1 MSGESPPNCFSG
13 REIGKPMREIVLDT
27 ETTGLEVEKGHRL
40 VEICCVELDRRL
52 PTGKFFHT
60 LIHPERD
67 VPAEAVAIHGL
78 DAEKLAGAPMFS
90 QIAGPLLDFIGE
102 SRLVIHNAEFDLKFL
117 NSELARLDR
126 PAFPASRSVD
136 TLALARRRFPG
147 SSCSLNDLCRRFSFD
162 LSGRSKHGARIDAE
176 LLAQVYL
183 ELIGGRQA
191 RLALAPGDEGTAA
204 SSGPPIERA
213 ARPNPLPGRV
223 TPEEMAAHLRF
234 LAEEVEGDAIWNL
247 RSVPA

>member
-1 MSGESPPNCFSG
+1 
-13 REIGKPMREIVLDT
+13 MREIVLDT

-40 VEICCVELDRRL
+40 VEICCIELDRRL

-60 LIHPERD
+60 LIQPERD
-67 VPAEAVAIHGL
+67 IPPEAVAIHGL
-78 DAEKLAGAPMFS
+78 DGEKLRGAPVFS
-90 QIAGPLLDFIGE
+90 QIADPLLDFIGD

-126 PAFPASRSVD
+126 LPFPASRSTD

-147 SSCSLNDLCRRFSFD
+147 SSCSLNDLCRRFNLD
-162 LSGRSKHGARIDAE
+162 LSGRTKHGARIDAE

-191 RLALAPGDEGTAA
+191 RLALAPGDDGTAVNA
-204 SSGPPIERA
+204 ITRSERA
-213 ARPNPLPGRV
+213 ARAVPLPERLSS
-223 TPEEMAAHLRF
+223 EEMAAHARF
-234 LAEEVEGDAIWNL
+234 VAEEIEGDVVWNWQIAL
-247 RSVPA
+247 A

>member
-1 MSGESPPNCFSG
+1 M
-13 REIGKPMREIVLDT
+13 
-27 ETTGLEVEKGHRL
+27 
-40 VEICCVELDRRL
+40 EICCLELDLRL

-60 LIHPERD
+60 LINPERD
-67 VPAEAVAIHGL
+67 VPPEAVNIHGL
-78 DAEKLAGAPMFS
+78 TEEKLKTAPVFAL
-90 QIAGPLLDFIGE
+90 IVDPLLEFIGD

-126 PAFPASRSVD
+126 PRLLPERSTD

-147 SSCSLNDLCRRFSFD
+147 SACSLNDLCRRFNFD

-191 RLALAPGDEGTAA
+191 RLALAPGEEGAA
-204 SSGPPIERA
+204 DLSVARSERPI
-213 ARPNPLPGRV
+213 RPYPLASRI
-223 TPEEMAAHLRF
+223 TPEEIAAHIRF
-234 LAEEVEGDAIWNL
+234 IADELQGDVLWNW
-247 RSVPA
+247 AAG

>member
-1 MSGESPPNCFSG
+1 
-13 REIGKPMREIVLDT
+13 MREIVLDT
-27 ETTGLEVEKGHRL
+27 ETTGLEVERGHRL
-40 VEICCVELDRRL
+40 VEICCLELDRRL

-60 LIHPERD
+60 LINPERD
-67 VPAEAVAIHGL
+67 VPPEAVNIHGL
-78 DAEKLAGAPMFS
+78 SEEKLKTAPVFA
-90 QIAGPLLDFIGE
+90 QIADSLLEFVGD

-126 PAFPASRSVD
+126 PPLLPERSTD

-147 SSCSLNDLCRRFSFD
+147 SPCSLNDLCRRFNFD

-191 RLALAPGDEGTAA
+191 RLALSPGDEGAADLSAARSERPIRPYPLASRITAA
-204 SSGPPIERA
+204 EI
-213 ARPNPLPGRV
+213 
-223 TPEEMAAHLRF
+223 AAHIRF
-234 LAEEVEGDAIWNL
+234 IADELQGDVLWNWA
-247 RSVPA
+247 VG

>member
-1 MSGESPPNCFSG
+1 
-13 REIGKPMREIVLDT
+13 MREIVLDT

-52 PTGKFFHT
+52 PTGKFFHS

-67 VPAEAVAIHGL
+67 IPAEAVAIHGL
-78 DAEKLAGAPMFS
+78 DEEKLRGAPLFS
-90 QIAGPLLDFIGE
+90 QIADPLLEFIGD
-102 SRLVIHNAEFDLKFL
+102 SRLVIHNAEFDLRFL
-117 NSELARLDR
+117 NSELAKLDR
-126 PAFPASRSVD
+126 PPFAQSRSTD

-147 SSCSLNDLCRRFSFD
+147 SSCSLNDLCRRFNLD

-191 RLALAPGDEGTAA
+191 RLALAPGDAGSAGNTI
-204 SSGPPIERA
+204 PRIERSGRA
-213 ARPNPLPGRV
+213 VPLPERI
-223 TPEEMAAHLRF
+223 TSQEIAAHARF
-234 LAEEVEGDAIWNL
+234 LAQEIEGDVVWNWQAAL
-247 RSVPA
+247 A

>member
-1 MSGESPPNCFSG
+1 
-13 REIGKPMREIVLDT
+13 MREVVVDT

-40 VEICCVELDRRL
+40 VEICCVELDGRL
-52 PTGKFFHT
+52 PTGRFYHT
-60 LIHPERD
+60 LIDPERD

-78 DAEKLAGAPMFS
+78 NEERLSGAPVFAD
-90 QIAGPLLDFIGE
+90 IAGPLLEFIGE

-126 PAFPASRSVD
+126 PPIPPSRSID

-147 SSCSLNDLCRRFSFD
+147 ASCSLNDLCRRFNFD
-162 LSGRSKHGARIDAE
+162 LSARAKHGARIDAE

-191 RLALAPGDEGTAA
+191 RLALAPEDDATIKA
-204 SSGPPIERA
+204 SSTKA
-213 ARPNPLPGRV
+213 KQWAMRPEPLPGRI
-223 TPEEMAAHLRF
+223 TAEELAAHARF
-234 LAEEVEGDAIWNL
+234 IAEQLEGDVVWN
-247 RSVPA
+247 SVERTAEAA